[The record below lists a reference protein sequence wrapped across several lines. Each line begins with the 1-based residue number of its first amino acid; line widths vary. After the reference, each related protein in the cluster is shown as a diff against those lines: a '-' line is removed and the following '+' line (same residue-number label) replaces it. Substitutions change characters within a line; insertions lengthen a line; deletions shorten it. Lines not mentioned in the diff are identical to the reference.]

1 MGFFFC
7 QCGLSLDFHGFHLNS
22 RLRVKTPKMKIFE
35 IPGIQ
40 PMYNKFRNWLLN
52 FTAVYKNEF
61 LIFSIRFRLKTRYI
75 GAINLI
81 ETQS

>member
-1 MGFFFC
+1 MC
-7 QCGLSLDFHGFHLNS
+7 
-22 RLRVKTPKMKIFE
+22 
-35 IPGIQ
+35 
-40 PMYNKFRNWLLN
+40 YKFRNWLLD
-52 FTAVYKNEF
+52 FTVVYKNEF

>member
-1 MGFFFC
+1 VSFGN
-7 QCGLSLDFHGFHLNS
+7 LSTS
-22 RLRVKTPKMKIFE
+22 VQYPKIRRIGILVSKSQIIKIFR
-35 IPGIQ
+35 ILGIE

-52 FTAVYKNEF
+52 FTVVYKNEF